1 MSFEDSKILLRQ
13 CTPTSPVIWLTILKI
28 FWVIETQNKNLFAVY
43 LLNVCTQSLRQNEK
57 WELLN
62 DVCTNV
68 SLELLIL
75 FVDKDLLLILIV
87 LSAQ

>member
-1 MSFEDSKILLRQ
+1 M
-13 CTPTSPVIWLTILKI
+13 C
-28 FWVIETQNKNLFAVY
+28 
-43 LLNVCTQSLRQNEK
+43 LLNLCTQSLRQNEK

-75 FVDKDLLLILIV
+75 FVSKDLLLILIV
-87 LSAQ
+87 LSSQYSPSKTINSIQEILFCIKDAVSKTGNPLHDTFLNILVRNQ

>member
-1 MSFEDSKILLRQ
+1 M
-13 CTPTSPVIWLTILKI
+13 
-28 FWVIETQNKNLFAVY
+28 Y
-43 LLNVCTQSLRQNEK
+43 LLNLCTQSLRQNEK

-75 FVDKDLLLILIV
+75 FVSKDLLLILIV
-87 LSAQ
+87 LSAQYPEKFKRILFKVTYVRFN